1 MKKYA
6 TLEEIDQ
13 ERTRIVK
20 EISRLKNKSGDYT
33 YQSIVAASFD
43 EANGYHDRWSTNEKK
58 INSLTKQLND
68 LYLQRKDF
76 IRNQSE
82 KLDHWLRRPSFIAL
96 LNKKNKELKISDWRA
111 DITGDKPI
119 FENFDEPFSEEEY
132 DKRVFFRPVEDRTVF
147 TILGE
152 LFQKINY

>member
-20 EISRLKNKSGDYT
+20 EISRLKNKSGGYT

-68 LYLQRKDF
+68 LYAQRKEF
-76 IRNQSE
+76 IQGESK
-82 KLDHWLRRPSFIAL
+82 KLDDLLRKPSFIKL
-96 LNKKNKELKISDWRA
+96 LNKKSNVSDWRA

-132 DKRVFFRPVEDRTVF
+132 DRRVFFRPIEDRTVF